1 MQLKFRRHDLQL
13 AHAWAIAGGAAKHA
27 HPVVFVELSDADG
40 VVGLGEA
47 SPSRRYHESAATAQ
61 AFFERV
67 DARQLS
73 FADLAGSMAYLDTL
87 APGEFS
93 AKSALNVALL
103 DGAAKRAGQPL
114 HEFLGLGFREPQ
126 PGSEFRLQAART
138 NAGGLPPKGGTP
150 NENPH
155 ITSFSIGIDRPAV
168 IRRKVLAAAE
178 FPVLK
183 MKVGSVHD
191 RENFAA
197 LREAAPAKPVRVDA
211 NEAWRTKEHALERIE
226 WLAADGR
233 VQFVEQPMPAG
244 ASAEDLRW
252 LKARS
257 QLPLFADESFHFAG
271 DAARCAEFFHGVNV
285 KLCKTGGVTA
295 AVAALRAAR
304 AAGLQ
309 TMLGCMIESS
319 LLISAAAHLAELT
332 DFLDLDGNLLV
343 TDDPYRGVT
352 AERGGM
358 SFASAREKAGLRV
371 GLAGAAEISYGSPVR
386 SGVVSR

>member
-27 HPVVFVELSDADG
+27 HPVVFVELADADG
-40 VVGLGEA
+40 VTGLGEA
-47 SPSRRYHESAATAQ
+47 SPSWRYHESAATAQ
-61 AFFERV
+61 AFFEQV

-87 APGEFS
+87 ARGEFS

-114 HEFLGLGFREPQ
+114 HDFLGLGF
-126 PGSEFRLQAART
+126 SEGR
-138 NAGGLPPKGGTP
+138 
-150 NENPH
+150 H
-155 ITSFSIGIDRPAV
+155 VTSFSIGIDHPAV
-168 IRRKVLAAAE
+168 IRKKVLAVAD

-211 NEAWRTKEHALERIE
+211 NEAWRTKEHALENIE
-226 WLAADGR
+226 WLVRDGG
-233 VQFVEQPMPAG
+233 VQFVEQPMPVG

-257 QLPLFADESFHFAG
+257 PLPLFADESFHFAG

-352 AERGGM
+352 AARGVM
-358 SFASAREKAGLRV
+358 SFAAAAEKYGLQV
-371 GLAGAAEISYGSPVR
+371 GLA
-386 SGVVSR
+386 SGG